1 MSDQATRGHTQ
12 FAFPSDEQ
20 VASLA
25 CAIDNAGFGVLED
38 FVPSSVVDQSRHYI
52 EDQLAQRGGQY
63 FGLAGR
69 EWIEESPLAS
79 LAHSPQVERVLKK
92 LYYHAMG
99 ESPAERPLS
108 PSLRVLAGTV
118 GLRHSYLFHY
128 DSYVVTA
135 LIPLLIPD
143 GVNEPRGDLVLYPN
157 MRHVRRS
164 ALVNIL
170 EKILVENSLTCRLW
184 KTPWMQH
191 RFGARVVQMKPG
203 NIYFFWG
210 IRSLHANEACL
221 AGSIRSTAL
230 FHFGDPHA
238 GSFFKRLSARR
249 HQSRLRRLN
258 RETGT
263 PSAP

>member
-1 MSDQATRGHTQ
+1 MSEYAPRGHPQ

-20 VASLA
+20 VANLA
-25 CAIDNAGFGVLED
+25 CAIDDAGFGVLED
-38 FVPSSVVDQSRHYI
+38 VVPSFMVDQSRHYI
-52 EDQLAQRGGQY
+52 EDQLRQRDGQY

-79 LAHSPQVERVLKK
+79 LARSPQIERVLKK
-92 LYYHAMG
+92 LYHHAMG
-99 ESPAERPLS
+99 EPPARRPLA

-118 GLRHSYLFHY
+118 GLKHSYLFHY

-135 LIPLLIPD
+135 LIPLLIPS
-143 GVNEPRGDLVLYPN
+143 GTGEPPGDLVLYPN
-157 MRHVRRS
+157 MRRVRQS
-164 ALVNIL
+164 AIVNIF
-170 EKILVENSLTCRLW
+170 EKILVENSLACRLW
-184 KTPWMQH
+184 KTSWAQH

-221 AGSIRSTAL
+221 ATSIRSTAL

-238 GSFFKRLSARR
+238 DSFLKRLSARR
-249 HQSRLRRLN
+249 HQSRLRRLS
-258 RETGT
+258 R
-263 PSAP
+263 